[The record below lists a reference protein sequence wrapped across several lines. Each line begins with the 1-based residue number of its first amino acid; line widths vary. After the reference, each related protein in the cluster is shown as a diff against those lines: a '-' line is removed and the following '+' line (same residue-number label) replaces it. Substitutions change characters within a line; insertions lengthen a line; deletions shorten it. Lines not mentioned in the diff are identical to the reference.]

1 MASNWNVWTFTV
13 GSPAFGDK
21 TCPFHANEI
30 AYVEQPKKVEQ
41 FRANLLGVNV
51 NLNAA
56 GDVTQVEKMAF
67 AHVAMRGDAAGD
79 TTGFTFFKLLAHLRD
94 RAANI
99 KAGAEWLDAFRAQC
113 FKFFSPERDQLV
125 FVFHIR
131 TANVRR
137 DTCFATSNR
146 EGRSLRRQL

>member
-1 MASNWNVWTFTV
+1 MKSPMSSNT
-13 GSPAFGDK
+13 
-21 TCPFHANEI
+21 
-30 AYVEQPKKVEQ
+30 KKLDQ
-41 FRANLLGVNV
+41 FRANLFRVNV

-56 GDVTQVEKMAF
+56 GGVAQVEKVAF

-99 KAGAEWLDAFRAQC
+99 KAGAERFDAFRAQRL
-113 FKFFSPERDQLV
+113 KFFSSERDQLV

-146 EGRSLRRQL
+146 EVLL